1 MPTFRISVV
10 NQTFRASNDHELAS
24 FDEARKQGIK
34 AALAI
39 GADEVANGEPYFG
52 AEVLVE
58 DGDETLGRFV
68 VSVGASPLQ
77 YGAGLN
83 ALVGGTNQE

>member
-10 NQTFRASNDHELAS
+10 DQAFRASNDHELAS
-24 FDEARKQGIK
+24 FDEARKHGIK

-39 GADEVANGEPYFG
+39 GAGEVANGEPYFG
-52 AEVLVE
+52 VEVLVE

-68 VSVGASPLQ
+68 VSVGASSLQ
-77 YGAGLN
+77 YGGASK
-83 ALVGGTNQE
+83 ALVDGSNPK

>member
-24 FDEARKQGIK
+24 FEHARKHGIG

-39 GADEVANGEPYFG
+39 GAEEVTGGEPYFA

-58 DGDETLGRFV
+58 NGQKLLGRFV
-68 VSVGASPLQ
+68 VSVGSSPLQ
-77 YGAGLN
+77 
-83 ALVGGTNQE
+83 